1 VRHGRL
7 PGAELGGAAAGAGVK
22 TAGLGTGALT
32 LWVYGILAGRYGL
45 PVMPPEIA
53 AIIAGLLME
62 GADVVK
68 AWLEGQRTQG
78 AL

>member
-1 VRHGRL
+1 M
-7 PGAELGGAAAGAGVK
+7 K

-62 GADVVK
+62 GAD
-68 AWLEGQRTQG
+68 AIRNRLEARQMNRG

>member
-1 VRHGRL
+1 M
-7 PGAELGGAAAGAGVK
+7 K

-62 GADVVK
+62 GAD
-68 AWLEGQRTQG
+68 AIRSRLEGRQMERG
-78 AL
+78 AF

>member
-1 VRHGRL
+1 MRDRRG
-7 PGAELGGAAAGAGVK
+7 PDGELGGTAAGGGVK

-32 LWVYGILAGRYGL
+32 LWVYGILAERYGL

-62 GADVVK
+62 GADLVK
-68 AWLEGQRTQG
+68 TWLEGQRNQG

>member
-1 VRHGRL
+1 M
-7 PGAELGGAAAGAGVK
+7 K

-62 GADVVK
+62 GADALR
-68 AWLEGQRTQG
+68 AWLEGRQTKRG